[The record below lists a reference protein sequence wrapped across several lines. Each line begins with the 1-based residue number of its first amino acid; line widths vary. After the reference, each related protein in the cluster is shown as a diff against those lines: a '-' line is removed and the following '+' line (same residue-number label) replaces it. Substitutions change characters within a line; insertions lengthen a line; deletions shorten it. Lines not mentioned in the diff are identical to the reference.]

1 MRTGMAKSK
10 RKRQQRKRRPG
21 GHPGGRAPA
30 PVRSAAEIEME
41 RVAELALAE
50 ARRRSEEA
58 LSPDTPTERVAA
70 LVVEEFEDLPSP
82 PGLATRL
89 RRDGSEERARAVAA
103 EVQRL
108 APESVTA
115 LTLAAEIA
123 GAFDDDPDRAGGLL
137 DAALDAYV
145 DPDGAVELAQH
156 MLAAGRQL
164 DAIELVREVLDDEP
178 EDEDAHE
185 VYGWALEQMHRR
197 REAGEKLRRAERA
210 ELDRFADRTGLYAL
224 RDAMRALVEERR
236 PELRGL
242 VAGSVAGWMEQLRAA
257 EGSDTEDDFGLE
269 ADDEERAEALLRFA
283 IEHAWLMDGDP
294 DEDGSDDVGFELEPE
309 LEQSGAPLALLAT
322 DPDVP
327 PEISYAAGEWLE
339 TVTYGLWQISDP
351 EPSPGMWLT
360 DIVTG
365 SRRYAAIPPE
375 QLPGMSRWSILL
387 GALVSL
393 DGVWRTTG
401 AVVLLRPSEGD
412 GAADLVHE
420 ASVALA
426 KELTGKRGRGPR
438 RRRDPD
444 PDPHGVIVEIA
455 EPIRPEIAAL
465 MSKVLGTLLPGIVGE
480 VWRRRAAGPKLTNT
494 DGHRLRMI
502 TAHVTVN
509 DPVAVAQRLTAH
521 TDFRPEDEGEL
532 SWWGRELTEIEREGA
547 LAQIRSLTGEGEP
560 IEEPDKPQRWL
571 RGRLHPTPDGF
582 EISVNSDERL
592 QALVELLHELG
603 AEPELGRRSVIDPAQ
618 DLPPIRLGLPMPF
631 GASQEAVDA
640 WQSLWPDER
649 VPALGGA
656 TPRTASR
663 RPQSRSRLEAVLRE
677 FEHDAY
683 GLAQAGRPAPDLERL
698 RAELE
703 MLRWREPPPR
713 TQRRT

>member
-1 MRTGMAKSK
+1 
-10 RKRQQRKRRPG
+10 
-21 GHPGGRAPA
+21 
-30 PVRSAAEIEME
+30 ME
-41 RVAELALAE
+41 RAAELAYAE
-50 ARRRSEEA
+50 AQRRYEA
-58 LSPDTPTERVAA
+58 VLSPDTPAERVAA

-82 PGLATRL
+82 PGLAIRL

-108 APESVTA
+108 APGSVTA

-123 GAFDDDPDRAGGLL
+123 GAFDEDRDRAADLL
-137 DAALDAYV
+137 GEALDAPT
-145 DPDGAVELAQH
+145 DPAGTVELAEH
-156 MLAAGRQL
+156 MLAAGRPL
-164 DAIELVREVLDDEP
+164 DAIELVREVLNDEP
-178 EDEDAHE
+178 EEEDAQE
-185 VYGWALEQMHRR
+185 VYGWVLEELHRR
-197 REAGEKLRRAERA
+197 RGAGEKLGRAECA

-224 RDAMRALVEERR
+224 RDAMRVLVEERR

-242 VAGSVAGWMEQLRAA
+242 VAGIVGEWMEQLRAA
-257 EGSDTEDDFGLE
+257 EGRDADDDFGPDT
-269 ADDEERAEALLRFA
+269 DDEERSEALLRFA
-283 IEHAWLMDGDP
+283 IERAWLMDGDP
-294 DEDGSDDVGFELEPE
+294 DDDEGEGDDFRVELEAE
-309 LEQSGAPLALLAT
+309 FEQSGAPLALLAT

-327 PEISYAAGEWLE
+327 PEISNAAAEWLS

-351 EPSPGMWLT
+351 EPGPGMWLT

-365 SRRYAAIPPE
+365 ARRYAAIPPE
-375 QLPGMSRWSILL
+375 QLPGMSRWSVLL

-426 KELTGKRGRGPR
+426 RELTGKRGRGPR
-438 RRRDPD
+438 RRRE

-465 MSKVLGTLLPGIVGE
+465 MSKVLGSLLPGIVGD
-480 VWRRRAAGPKLTNT
+480 VWRRRATGPKLTNT

-502 TAHVTVN
+502 TAHVAVN
-509 DPVAVAQRLTAH
+509 DPAAVAGTLAAH
-521 TDFRPEDEGEL
+521 ADFRVEDAGEL
-532 SWWGRELTEIEREGA
+532 SWWGRELSKIEREGA
-547 LAQIRSLTGEGEP
+547 LAQIRSLAREGEP
-560 IEEPDKPQRWL
+560 IEEPDEPQRWL
-571 RGRLHPTPDGF
+571 RGRLEPKPDGF

-592 QALVELLHELG
+592 EALVELLRGLA

-618 DLPPIRLGLPMPF
+618 DMPPIRLGMPMPF

-640 WQSLWPDER
+640 WQALWPEER
-649 VPALGGA
+649 VPALGGV

-663 RPQSRSRLEAVLRE
+663 RVQSRSRLEAVLRE

-683 GLAQAGRPAPDLERL
+683 ALARVGRPAPDMERL
-698 RAELE
+698 RADLG
-703 MLRWREPPPR
+703 MHRWREPPAR
-713 TQRRT
+713 AQRRT